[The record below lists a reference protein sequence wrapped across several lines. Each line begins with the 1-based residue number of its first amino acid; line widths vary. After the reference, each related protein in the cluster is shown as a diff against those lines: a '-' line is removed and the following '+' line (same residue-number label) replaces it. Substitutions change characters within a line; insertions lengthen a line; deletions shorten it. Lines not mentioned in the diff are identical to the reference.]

1 MFNGFLKRTN
11 SDSGII
17 CSVWSVENIKY
28 PDFVEIFGEPH
39 KTENSST
46 KWLYEMYTGAKIAIR
61 YNKSDYTLKMMQKLK
76 LQRMKEVDFEDIDEL
91 TVMGGEENAKIVIG
105 LLSSIFPEIKSK
117 YLDKKET
124 IKRIL
129 RDERNK
135 Y

>member
-1 MFNGFLKRTN
+1 MFNNFLKKTN
-11 SDSGII
+11 SESGII

-28 PDFVEIFGEPH
+28 PDFVEVFGEPH
-39 KTENSST
+39 VIKRSEAQ
-46 KWLYEMYTGAKIAIR
+46 WLYDLYTGAKIAIR

-76 LQRMKEVDFEDIDEL
+76 LQNMKEPDFKEIDEL
-91 TVMGGEENAKIVIG
+91 TIMGGEENAKIVVG
-105 LLSSIFPEIKSK
+105 FLSSIFPEIKSK
-117 YLDKKET
+117 HLDKKET